1 MSYFSHFH
9 CLYQAK
15 VKNAAAPSGGD
26 SGVKPDK
33 KQAKKA
39 GGEGSTAA
47 LKPLDPPPEY
57 LPYRVDLWQQFI
69 ENQRLVA
76 SSECH

>member
-1 MSYFSHFH
+1 M
-9 CLYQAK
+9 
-15 VKNAAAPSGGD
+15 KNAAVPSGGA
-26 SGVKPDK
+26 SGAKPDK

-39 GGEGSTAA
+39 GSDAATAA

-76 SSECH
+76 